1 MPSLSPA
8 SCSIFS
14 SPPAGVACAMR
25 VYKTPEIRN
34 VAVVGHGASG
44 NTSLVDALAFVAGTS
59 KRHGSVK
66 DGTALTDYTP
76 DEIERKYSI
85 NLALAVAEW
94 LDTKLNLIDTPGYL
108 DFTGEALAG
117 GHAAPGAVVVLSA
130 TGGVEVGTEKVW
142 DYCETQG
149 IPRLFFVSLMD
160 KEHADFERVY
170 GQVKERLTP
179 KVIPVEIPVGEGP
192 AFHGIINLFSK
203 KCHLYKKGTK
213 AGEYE
218 EADVPAEYQERFE
231 RYSKEL
237 IERIAETDDTL
248 LERYLGGEEIG
259 RDEAIAAMKAGMLKG
274 ELFPLFCGAAELTFG
289 TRALLS
295 KLVELVPAPSERPPV
310 DAQRWGRAERRTLR
324 VEDGGPFVAQV
335 FKTISEPHVGDVTFF
350 RVYSGTV
357 KNGQDV
363 YNAPREAME
372 KLNHLCVTQ
381 GKERFEIAEL
391 RAGDVGAVAKLRD
404 THTND
409 TLSTR
414 DHAIVLPKIP
424 FPEPVI
430 TEAIDVKQRGEEEKL
445 SNGLHKLHEEDPTF
459 QHEYSGE
466 LGQTLIRGLG
476 ERHLEIIVGRLAR
489 KFGVHAVIGKP
500 KIAYRE
506 TFKARAGGR
515 GQCGDCWIRIAPLPR
530 GSGFQFMDEIVGG
543 VIPRQYIPAV
553 ERGIQEAA
561 ARGPVAGYPVVDFKV
576 EVYDGSYHDVDSNEM
591 SFKMAGILAFRNVSP
606 NCKPVLL
613 EPILELEVWTPDEY
627 QGAVMGDLSS
637 RRGQI
642 LGTEPDG
649 RQVKIKALVPEAE
662 LDRYATTLHSI
673 THGRGTY
680 RSKFHVYQEVPPD
693 AAQKVAEVR
702 KKELE
707 EAKAS

>member
-1 MPSLSPA
+1 
-8 SCSIFS
+8 
-14 SPPAGVACAMR
+14 MR
-25 VYKTPEIRN
+25 PYKTGDIRN

-44 NTSLVDALAFVAGTS
+44 KTSLVDALAFVAGTS

-66 DGTALTDYTP
+66 DGTALTDYTA

-94 LDTKLNLIDTPGYL
+94 MDAKLNLIDTPGYL

-117 GHAAPGAVVVLSA
+117 VWAADGAVVVVSA

-142 DYCETQG
+142 DYAEERG
-149 IPRLFFVSLMD
+149 VPRMFFVSLMD
-160 KEHADFERVY
+160 KEHADFEKVY
-170 GQVKERLTP
+170 HQIKDRLTA

-192 AFHGIINLFSK
+192 DFHGIVNLFSK

-213 AGEYE
+213 AGEYDE
-218 EADVPAEYQERFE
+218 VDVPPEYQARFDQ
-231 RYSKEL
+231 YSREL

-259 RDEAIAAMKAGMLKG
+259 RDEAIGALKTGMAKG
-274 ELFPLFCGAAELTFG
+274 EIFPLFCGAAELTYG

-295 KLVELVPAPSERPPV
+295 KLVELMPSPADRPPLE
-310 DAQRWGRAERRTLR
+310 AQKWGGADKVPVRPD
-324 VEDGGPFVAQV
+324 DGGPFAAQV
-335 FKTISEPHVGDVTFF
+335 FKTISEPHVGDVSFF

-363 YNAPREAME
+363 WNAPRAAPE
-372 KLNHLCVTQ
+372 KLNHLCVAV
-381 GKERFEIAEL
+381 GKDRTEVAEL
-391 RAGDVGAVAKLRD
+391 HAGDIGVVAKLRD

-409 TLSTR
+409 TLSARETP
-414 DHAIVLPKIP
+414 IVLPKIP

-430 TEAIDVKQRGEEEKL
+430 TVAVEVKQRGEEDKL
-445 SNGLHKLHEEDPTF
+445 STGLHKLHEEDPTF
-459 QHEYSGE
+459 HHEYNSE
-466 LGQTLIRGLG
+466 LAQTLIRGLG
-476 ERHLEIIVGRLAR
+476 ERHLEIVVGRLAR
-489 KFGVHAVIGKP
+489 KFGVHAQTAKP
-500 KIAYRE
+500 KVAYRE
-506 TFKARAGGR
+506 TFRGKSEGQGKHKKQTGGR
-515 GQCGDCWIRIAPLPR
+515 GQYGDCWIRIAPLPR
-530 GSGFQFMDEIVGG
+530 GSGVQFVDEIVGG

-553 ERGIQEAA
+553 ERGVLEAA
-561 ARGPVAGYPVVDFKV
+561 HKGPIAGYPVVDFKF
-576 EVYDGSYHDVDSNEM
+576 ELYDGSYHDVDSNEM

-606 NCKPVLL
+606 GARPVLL
-613 EPILELEVWTPDEY
+613 EPIMDVEVWTPDEY

-637 RRGQI
+637 RRGHI
-642 LGTEPDG
+642 VGTEKDG
-649 RQVKIKALVPEAE
+649 RLTKVKALVPEAE

-680 RSKFHVYQEVPPD
+680 RMKFHVYQD
-693 AAQKVAEVR
+693 APSEIAAKVTEAR

-707 EAKAS
+707 EAKA

>member
-1 MPSLSPA
+1 
-8 SCSIFS
+8 
-14 SPPAGVACAMR
+14 MR
-25 VYKTPEIRN
+25 VYKTSEIRN

-44 NTSLVDALAFVAGTS
+44 KTSLVDALAFVAGTS

-66 DGTALTDYTP
+66 DGTALTDYTA

-85 NLALAVAEW
+85 NLAIAVAEW
-94 LDTKLNLIDTPGYL
+94 METKLNLIDTPGYL
-108 DFTGEALAG
+108 DFTGDALAG
-117 GHAAPGAVVVLSA
+117 TWAADGAVVVVSA
-130 TGGVEVGTEKVW
+130 TAGVEVGTEKVW
-142 DYCETQG
+142 DYAERRG

-160 KEHADFERVY
+160 KEHADFEKVFASI
-170 GQVKERLTP
+170 KSRLTP

-213 AGEYE
+213 TGEYDE
-218 EADVPAEYQERFE
+218 VDVPAEYQDRFTK
-231 RYSKEL
+231 YSQEL
-237 IERIAETDDTL
+237 IESIAATDDAL

-259 RDEAIAAMKAGMLKG
+259 RDEAIRAMKAGMAKG
-274 ELFPLFCGAAELTFG
+274 ELYPLFCGAAELTYG
-289 TRALLS
+289 ARALLS
-295 KLVELVPAPSERPPV
+295 KMVELFPSPAERPPV
-310 DAQRWGRAERRTLR
+310 EGQKWGSAEHVTLKVDDA
-324 VEDGGPFVAQV
+324 GPFVAQV

-363 YNAPREAME
+363 HNAPRTASE
-372 KLNHLCVTQ
+372 KLNHLCVAV
-381 GKERFEIAEL
+381 GKDRTEVAEL
-391 RAGDVGAVAKLRD
+391 HAGDIGVVAKLRD

-409 TLSTR
+409 TLSTPQNP
-414 DHAIVLPKIP
+414 IVLPKIP

-430 TEAIDVKQRGEEEKL
+430 TVSVEVKQRGEEDKL
-445 SNGLHKLHEEDPTF
+445 STGLHKLHEEDPTF
-459 QHEYSGE
+459 HHEYSGE

-476 ERHLEIIVGRLAR
+476 ERHLEIVVGRLAR
-489 KFGVHAVIGKP
+489 KFGVHATIGKP

-506 TFKARAGGR
+506 TLRGKAEGQGKHKKQTGGR
-515 GQCGDCWIRIAPLPR
+515 GQYGDCWIRVAPLPR
-530 GSGFQFMDEIVGG
+530 GSGFVFDDQIVGG

-553 ERGIQEAA
+553 EKGIVEAMHK
-561 ARGPVAGYPVVDFKV
+561 GPIAGYPVVDFKV
-576 EVYDGSYHDVDSNEM
+576 ELFDGSYHDVDSNEM
-591 SFKMAGILAFRNVSP
+591 SFKMAGIMAFRNVTP

-613 EPILELEVWTPDEY
+613 EPIMEVEVWTPDDY
-627 QGAVMGDLSS
+627 QGPVMGDLSS

-649 RQVKIKALVPEAE
+649 KLVKVRALVPEAD
-662 LDRYATTLHSI
+662 LDRYATSLHSI

-680 RSKFHVYQEVPPD
+680 RQKFHTYEPVPPEITH
-693 AAQKVAEVR
+693 KVVEAR

-707 EAKAS
+707 EEKA

>member
-1 MPSLSPA
+1 
-8 SCSIFS
+8 
-14 SPPAGVACAMR
+14 MR
-25 VYKTPEIRN
+25 PYKTGDIRN

-44 NTSLVDALAFVAGTS
+44 KTSLVDALAFVAGTS

-66 DGTALTDYTP
+66 DGTALTDYTA

-94 LDTKLNLIDTPGYL
+94 MDAKLNLIDTPGYL

-117 GHAAPGAVVVLSA
+117 VWASDGAVVVVSA

-142 DYCETQG
+142 DYAEQRG
-149 IPRLFFVSLMD
+149 VPRMFFVSLMD
-160 KEHADFERVY
+160 KEHADFEKVY
-170 GQVKERLTP
+170 HQIKERLTP
-179 KVIPVEIPVGEGP
+179 KVIPVEIPVGEG
-192 AFHGIINLFSK
+192 AEFHGIINLFSK

-218 EADVPAEYQERFE
+218 EVDVPAEYQSRFDE
-231 RYSKEL
+231 YSREL

-259 RDEAIAAMKAGMLKG
+259 RDEAIRALKTGMARG
-274 ELFPLFCGAAELTFG
+274 EIFPLFCGAAELTYG

-295 KLVELVPAPSERPPV
+295 KLVELMPSPADRPALEAQKWGAADKVAVKPD
-310 DAQRWGRAERRTLR
+310 DA
-324 VEDGGPFVAQV
+324 GPFVAQV

-363 YNAPREAME
+363 WNAPRSAPE
-372 KLNHLCVTQ
+372 KLNHLCIAV
-381 GKERFEIAEL
+381 GKDRTEVAEL
-391 RAGDVGAVAKLRD
+391 HAGDVGVVAKLRD

-414 DHAIVLPKIP
+414 ETPIVLPKIP

-430 TEAIDVKQRGEEEKL
+430 TVAVEVKQRGEEDKL
-445 SNGLHKLHEEDPTF
+445 STGLHKLHEEDPTF
-459 QHEYSGE
+459 HHEFNAE
-466 LGQTLIRGLG
+466 LGQTLLRGLG
-476 ERHLEIIVGRLAR
+476 ERHLEIVVGRLAR
-489 KFGVHAVIGKP
+489 KFGVHAQITKP
-500 KIAYRE
+500 KVAYRE
-506 TFKARAGGR
+506 TLKGKGEGQGKHKKQTGGR
-515 GQCGDCWIRIAPLPR
+515 GQYGDCWIRLAPLPR
-530 GSGFQFMDEIVGG
+530 GSGFVFDDQIVGG

-553 ERGIQEAA
+553 ERGIVEAA
-561 ARGPVAGYPVVDFKV
+561 QRGPVAGYPMVDFKV
-576 EVYDGSYHDVDSNEM
+576 ELYDGSYHDVDSSEQA
-591 SFKMAGILAFRNVSP
+591 FKMAGIIAFRNVSP
-606 NCKPVLL
+606 GCRPVLL
-613 EPILELEVWTPDEY
+613 EPILEITVWTPVDY
-627 QGAVMGDLSS
+627 QGAVMGDISS

-642 LGTEPDG
+642 LGTEQDG
-649 RQVKIKALVPEAE
+649 RMIKVRALVPEAE
-662 LDRYATTLHSI
+662 LDKYATTLHSI

-680 RSKFHVYQEVPPD
+680 RQKFHVYQEAPPEI
-693 AAQKVAEVR
+693 AHKIAEAR

-707 EAKAS
+707 EAKKD

>member
-1 MPSLSPA
+1 
-8 SCSIFS
+8 
-14 SPPAGVACAMR
+14 MR
-25 VYKTPEIRN
+25 VYKTSEIRN

-44 NTSLVDALAFVAGTS
+44 KTSLVDALAFVAGTS

-94 LDTKLNLIDTPGYL
+94 MDAKLNLIDTPGYL
-108 DFTGEALAG
+108 DCTGEALAG
-117 GHAAPGAVVVLSA
+117 VYAADGAVVVVSA

-142 DYCETQG
+142 DYCEKRA

-160 KEHADFERVY
+160 KEHADFEKVY
-170 GQVKERLTP
+170 RQVKERLTP

-192 AFHGIINLFSK
+192 EFHGIINLFSK
-203 KCHLYKKGTK
+203 QCHMYKKGTK
-213 AGEYE
+213 AGEYDE
-218 EADVPAEYQERFE
+218 VDVPPEYRDRFE

-259 RDEAIAAMKAGMLKG
+259 RDEAIAAMKAGMSKG
-274 ELFPLFCGAAELTFG
+274 ELFPLFCGAAELTYG
-289 TRALLS
+289 ARALLS
-295 KLVELVPAPSERPPV
+295 KLVELIPAPHERPPV
-310 DAQRWGRAERRTLR
+310 EAQRWGSAERVTLKP
-324 VEDGGPFVAQV
+324 EDTGRFVAQV

-363 YNAPREAME
+363 YNAPREAVE
-372 KLNHLCVTQ
+372 KLNHLCVTV
-381 GKERFEIAEL
+381 GKGRMEI
-391 RAGDVGAVAKLRD
+391 
-404 THTND
+404 
-409 TLSTR
+409 
-414 DHAIVLPKIP
+414 P
-424 FPEPVI
+424 
-430 TEAIDVKQRGEEEKL
+430 
-445 SNGLHKLHEEDPTF
+445 
-459 QHEYSGE
+459 
-466 LGQTLIRGLG
+466 
-476 ERHLEIIVGRLAR
+476 
-489 KFGVHAVIGKP
+489 GVHAVIGKP

-506 TFKARAGGR
+506 TFKARAEGQGKHKKQTGGR
-515 GQCGDCWIRIAPLPR
+515 GQYGDCWIRIAPLPR
-530 GSGFQFMDEIVGG
+530 GSGFQFLDEIVGG

-576 EVYDGSYHDVDSNEM
+576 ELYDGSYHDVDSNEM

-613 EPILELEVWTPDEY
+613 EPILEVDVWTPDEY

-637 RRGQI
+637 RRGHI
-642 LGTEPDG
+642 MGTEKDG
-649 RQVKIKALVPEAE
+649 RLTKVKALVPEAE
-662 LDRYATTLHSI
+662 LDRYATALHSL

-680 RSKFHVYQEVPPD
+680 RSKFHVYQEVPPE
-693 AAQKVAEVR
+693 VAHKLVETR
-702 KKELE
+702 KKEMA